1 MIIILSVYK
10 TRQVSYQVLARD
22 QIFEV
27 DVQRKYGV
35 FIVNDQEQH
44 KPGNHWV
51 LVVML
56 PHEVIFFDSF
66 AKLPRHYVLINIF
79 TRWKEKFLSTEWCY
93 KDHWATFVANF
104 ICFFGYFLCR
114 GYTLKDILKYF
125 SKDFSSN
132 ERAVYLQIQNFFSKS
147 FQNILILLV
156 GYTHL
161 VYYLT
166 TENIHYNKQWKKMY
180 LLCIFPTAW
189 AWMQELYD
197 LSKFSWITTL
207 TK

>member
-10 TRQVSYQVLARD
+10 TRQVSYQVLGRD

-44 KPGNHWV
+44 KSGNHWV

-66 AKLPRHYVLINIF
+66 AKLPRHYVIDKHLQKMKRKIFIN
-79 TRWKEKFLSTEWCY
+79 RMVLQGPLSNVCGEFY
-93 KDHWATFVANF
+93 M
-104 ICFFGYFLCR
+104 FFGYFLCR

-166 TENIHYNKQWKKMY
+166 TENIHYNKQ
-180 LLCIFPTAW
+180 
-189 AWMQELYD
+189 
-197 LSKFSWITTL
+197 
-207 TK
+207 